1 MLKII
6 DTHDLQATARE
17 CGSYF
22 FDADTMKYFDSRLLD
37 VEPTS
42 ADTLTGLFLTSER
55 DKWSDLPREY
65 SVRAYTVTR
74 HEHTDGNACHTFT
87 ADKVATFSTL
97 ARARTAL
104 RKRAEA
110 ERLKS

>member
-6 DTHDLQATARE
+6 DTHDLKRTARE

-22 FDADTMKYFDSRLLD
+22 FEPETMRYFSSRLLD

-42 ADTLTGLFLTSER
+42 ADTLSGLFLTSER
-55 DKWSDLPREY
+55 DRFSDLPREY
-65 SVRAYTVTR
+65 NVRAYTVTHHA
-74 HEHTDGNACHTFT
+74 HEDGTRCPAFT
-87 ADKVATFSTL
+87 AEKVATFSTL

-104 RKRAEA
+104 RKRAEEA
-110 ERLKS
+110 RKS

>member
-1 MLKII
+1 MKIY
-6 DTHDLQATARE
+6 DVHDLKDTARA
-17 CGSYF
+17 CGSFF
-22 FDADTMKYFDSRLLD
+22 FDPDTMKWFSSRLLD

-55 DKWSDLPREY
+55 DKFSDLPREY
-65 SVRAYTVTR
+65 SVRAYTVTT
-74 HEHTDGNACHTFT
+74 HEHADGTACHTFS

-110 ERLKS
+110 ERKS

>member
-1 MLKII
+1 MKIY
-6 DTHDLQATARE
+6 DVHDLKDTARA
-17 CGSYF
+17 CGSFF
-22 FDADTMKYFDSRLLD
+22 FDPDTMKWFSSRLID

-42 ADTLTGLFLTSER
+42 ADTLTGYMLTSER
-55 DKWSDLPREY
+55 DRFSDLPREY
-65 SVRAYTVTR
+65 NVRTYTVTR

-104 RKRAEA
+104 RKQAEEA
-110 ERLKS
+110 RKS